1 MYVIDRYVK
10 DSACNRSIAWP
21 DCASVESGASFAY
34 ISDGEQDAPAAHGD
48 ELRRQDGAMTANDF
62 EILRQ
67 HMLVEI
73 SAGVFHVS
81 DVLGKTA
88 LDERV
93 MAAMGNVP
101 RHEFVPVELQPYAYA
116 NIPLPI
122 GFEKTISQPFIVA
135 LMTDLLDLSADDT
148 VLEIGTGLG
157 YQAAILAQLV
167 RKVYSIEIIEE
178 LGRQA
183 KQRLRR
189 QGCTNIEIKIGNGY
203 HGWSEHAPFDKVIV
217 TAAPDLIPP
226 PLLHQLKPGGKMV
239 IPAGLPDAQQLVLV
253 EKDGDGRMTTR
264 EILQVRFSQL
274 EETEPGITSN

>member
-1 MYVIDRYVK
+1 MPRVTGP
-10 DSACNRSIAWP
+10 SLGPIARLWKAERVSLTLP
-21 DCASVESGASFAY
+21 IVNKSRRLLL
-34 ISDGEQDAPAAHGD
+34 GD

-81 DVLGKTA
+81 DVLGKAA

-93 MAAMGNVP
+93 MAVMGSVP

-135 LMTDLLDLSADDT
+135 LMTDLLDLNADDT

-183 KQRLRR
+183 RQRLRR

-253 EKDGDGRMTTR
+253 EKGSDGRVTTK

>member
-1 MYVIDRYVK
+1 
-10 DSACNRSIAWP
+10 
-21 DCASVESGASFAY
+21 
-34 ISDGEQDAPAAHGD
+34 
-48 ELRRQDGAMTANDF
+48 
-62 EILRQ
+62 
-67 HMLVEI
+67 
-73 SAGVFHVS
+73 
-81 DVLGKTA
+81 
-88 LDERV
+88 
-93 MAAMGNVP
+93 
-101 RHEFVPVELQPYAYA
+101 
-116 NIPLPI
+116 
-122 GFEKTISQPFIVA
+122 
-135 LMTDLLDLSADDT
+135 

-183 KQRLRR
+183 KQRLRG

-253 EKDGDGRMTTR
+253 EKDGDGRVTTR